1 MFRVAIK
8 PELIRWAVKRSGKDE
23 QALHKRFPKLLE
35 WEGGQVQPTWNQL
48 QQLARATYTPV
59 GYLFFDEPPDEPLPI
74 ADLRT
79 IADRGV
85 TQPSP
90 NLLETI
96 YLCQQRQAW
105 FTEYSMIQNH
115 DPFDYVGS
123 AAADGQESTA
133 AVAQRMRQRL
143 GFDVS
148 ERASV
153 ATFEYSFRAFV
164 DLLDAA
170 GILVMIS
177 GIVGSNTHRKLDIN
191 EFRGFALADKYAPL
205 IFINGNSSKSAQMFT
220 LAHELAHIWLGS
232 TALTDAEASV
242 LAPSGVERW
251 CNQVAAE
258 FLVPSAHF
266 VQRLNPGEEAR
277 RAMKRLAREFKV
289 STLVIL
295 RRMHEVGIL
304 DRSTFWNEY
313 EDEVARLLSLR
324 RDGAGGNYYRTQPL
338 RISKRFARAVI
349 VDTLEGHTL
358 YRDAMNLIGTKN
370 VATLHEL
377 GHSLGVGP

>member
-23 QALHKRFPKLLE
+23 QALVKRFPKLSE
-35 WEGGQVQPTWNQL
+35 WEAGQVQPTWNQL

-59 GYLFFDEPPDEPLPI
+59 GFLFFDEPPDEPLPI
-74 ADLRT
+74 TDLRT

-105 FTEYSMIQNH
+105 FSEYALIQNH
-115 DPFDYVGS
+115 DPLDFVGS
-123 AAADGQESTA
+123 AAADGQESMA

-148 ERASV
+148 ERASFG
-153 ATFEYSFRAFV
+153 TFEESFRAFV
-164 DLLDAA
+164 ELLDAA
-170 GILVMIS
+170 GLLVMIS

-232 TALTDAEASV
+232 TALSDADVSV
-242 LAPSGVERW
+242 LAPPGVERW
-251 CNQVAAE
+251 CNRVAAE
-258 FLVPSAHF
+258 FLVPGAHF
-266 VQRLNPGEEAR
+266 LKRLDPGEDTR
-277 RAMKRLAREFKV
+277 HAMQRLAREFRV
-289 STLVIL
+289 STLVVL
-295 RRMHEVGIL
+295 RRMHEVGVL
-304 DRSTFWNEY
+304 DRSTFWGEY
-313 EDEVARLLSLR
+313 EAEVARLLSLR
-324 RDGAGGNYYRTQPL
+324 RDGPGGNYYRTQPV
-338 RISKRFARAVI
+338 RISKRFASAVI